1 MDLLEKLGETTISC
15 SYLFLAGNSCT
26 SYFMGETTK
35 KNIFGT
41 ASLKALREGATND
54 PNKEKEQTN
63 ALSSFC
69 QLRALISLLIS

>member
-1 MDLLEKLGETTISC
+1 
-15 SYLFLAGNSCT
+15 
-26 SYFMGETTK
+26 MGETTK

-69 QLRALISLLIS
+69 QLRALTSLLIS

>member
-1 MDLLEKLGETTISC
+1 MKLRFLVPTYSKQEIAAPATSWVKLL
-15 SYLFLAGNSCT
+15 
-26 SYFMGETTK
+26 K
-35 KNIFGT
+35 KIFGT